1 MVTDAVTILRDGGVL
16 KNEWV
21 EFYQEDNS
29 SHAYS
34 IINYLM
40 RRYGVDVPLRTQGWI
55 NEKLSSITIKDGR
68 CEQLRYL
75 RSKGGKCSQK
85 FFDCV
90 NELICAAIREKKEKP
105 E

>member
-1 MVTDAVTILRDGGVL
+1 MSHSALR
-16 KNEWV
+16 E
-21 EFYQEDNS
+21 
-29 SHAYS
+29 
-34 IINYLM
+34 
-40 RRYGVDVPLRTQGWI
+40 WI

-90 NELICAAIREKKEKP
+90 NELICARLLGGGRN
-105 E
+105 